1 MFVGFPELAR
11 CDGRPEWPQVR
22 KELRLSYAVQHGF
35 DPGLW
40 EPSEIV
46 AKPEDKTFG
55 SRLRNLGSALLSAT
69 A

>member
-1 MFVGFPELAR
+1 VFVGFPELAR

-55 SRLRNLGSALLSAT
+55 S
-69 A
+69 